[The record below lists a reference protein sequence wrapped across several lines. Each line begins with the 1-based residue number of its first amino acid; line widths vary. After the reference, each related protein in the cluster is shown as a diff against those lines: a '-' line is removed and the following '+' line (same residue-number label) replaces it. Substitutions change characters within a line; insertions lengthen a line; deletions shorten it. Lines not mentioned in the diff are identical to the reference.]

1 MKGFIASVMLFAC
14 QALFAQQNCRLEL
27 NNFEIVSD
35 KRDMFTLKVDL
46 INTGPTDIVLSS
58 ESTCKIEFVEPLPP
72 KLESY
77 QRNIEQAILNEK
89 LILGAGNTKRWTLKV
104 PKAERIPAPI
114 KTSVPNYAV
123 TLDNCAD
130 LLLTDYKIVKK
141 TNSYLWIEFT
151 LVNRGKKVANLYGPD
166 FEKTTDNVII
176 KSLLSTSSELSAA
189 VWETGSLSIDK
200 GMKLRNGLLNPQ
212 ESYTDVLKVDLSGQT
227 KFTNYVIL
235 QVDPYL
241 VVDDCNR
248 ANNNLTIKMK

>member
-1 MKGFIASVMLFAC
+1 
-14 QALFAQQNCRLEL
+14 
-27 NNFEIVSD
+27 
-35 KRDMFTLKVDL
+35 MFTLKVDL

-58 ESTCKIEFVEPLPP
+58 ESICKIEFVEPLPS

-77 QRNIEQAILNEK
+77 LRNIEQAILHEK

-104 PKAERIPAPI
+104 SKVENIPATI
-114 KTSVPNYAV
+114 KKSVPNYTV
-123 TLDNCAD
+123 TIENCAD

-166 FEKTTDNVII
+166 FDKSADNVMI
-176 KSLLSTSSELSAA
+176 KSLLSTSAELTAA
-189 VWETGSLSIDK
+189 VWETGSMYIDK

-212 ESYTDVLKVDLSGQT
+212 ESYTDVVKVDLSGQT

-248 ANNNLTIKMK
+248 ANNNLTIKFK